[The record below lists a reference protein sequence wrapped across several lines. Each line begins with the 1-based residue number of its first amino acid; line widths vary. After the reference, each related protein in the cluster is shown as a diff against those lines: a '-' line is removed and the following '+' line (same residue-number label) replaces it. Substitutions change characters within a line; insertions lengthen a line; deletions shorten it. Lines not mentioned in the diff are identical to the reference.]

1 MWHFALKSK
10 REPPDAR
17 ALRWQQVLDS
27 EESVWYWHAP
37 GSGIFYDG
45 GVVCDAPSKVRC
57 ACGAGGCLTVTRTL
71 IPTPALPLPR
81 TPTPSLTLR
90 LTLART
96 PTKVHMLLRLLRAW
110 AAAPAELRAGAPA
123 VDKAV
128 ARLMGRMGEADLA
141 GVLARVNLTASGVGD
156 CARARLDHCMFG
168 WFLMDR
174 WVRVWVRVGV
184 RVGVGVRV
192 WGRIMVRARLA
203 PDG

>member
-1 MWHFALKSK
+1 MSK
-10 REPPDAR
+10 
-17 ALRWQQVLDS
+17 
-27 EESVWYWHAP
+27 
-37 GSGIFYDG
+37 
-45 GVVCDAPSKVRC
+45 
-57 ACGAGGCLTVTRTL
+57 GAAKGAT
-71 IPTPALPLPR
+71 
-81 TPTPSLTLR
+81 
-90 LTLART
+90 
-96 PTKVHMLLRLLRAW
+96 
-110 AAAPAELRAGAPA
+110 APA

-128 ARLMGRMGEADLA
+128 ARLMGRMGEADLT

>member
-17 ALRWQQVLDS
+17 ALRWGQVLDS
-27 EESVWYWHAP
+27 AESVWYWHAP

-45 GVVCDAPSKVRC
+45 GAVCDAPSKVRC
-57 ACGAGGCLTVTRTL
+57 TCGSGGCLTISLTL
-71 IPTPALPLPR
+71 IPTRTLPR
-81 TPTPSLTLR
+81 PPTPTPSLTLS
-90 LTLART
+90 LTLSLTPILPLALA

-123 VDKAV
+123 VGAAV
-128 ARLMGRMGEADLA
+128 ARLMGRMGEADLT

-174 WVRVWVRVGV
+174 WARV
-184 RVGVGVRV
+184 
-192 WGRIMVRARLA
+192 
-203 PDG
+203 